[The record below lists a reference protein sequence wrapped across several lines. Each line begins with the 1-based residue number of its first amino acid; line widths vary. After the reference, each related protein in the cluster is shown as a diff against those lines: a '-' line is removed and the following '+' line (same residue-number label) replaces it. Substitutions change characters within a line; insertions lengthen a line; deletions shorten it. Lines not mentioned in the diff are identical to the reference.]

1 MIAITTY
8 NEQLIPVVI
17 PAGRIDSTTAGEL
30 NQALTPLI
38 EKSDFLILD
47 LSKCDYLSSA
57 GIRTLLV
64 TEKSLRLKGGG
75 LYLCGLLP
83 AVFGVLEMAGLQK
96 VLRIFKDSGKASAE
110 IDRISVKTHHL
121 LEWSAGQFS
130 FRFNP
135 IVHDKAAAM
144 LWKGGGIAGTNELGI
159 STGIGSSAE
168 SAEEDPGMKG
178 IFITTGN
185 CAGFIPFE
193 SDLSDEFRIPQNP
206 CDQGIF
212 VDRAIS
218 FSTEPAGLVQLSES
232 ATLTLGQLAESIY
245 PIKKQLSYGVHDL
258 MSLVIANFSGGS
270 PSISV
275 CLMMNRESG
284 SSLEILGFDE
294 MPGLATAGMN
304 DLTLWGARFMLSE
317 LPPFSAGI
325 AMSKFLEK
333 SLSFENVNGVEKIDP
348 ADLTENPVV
357 FVLISD
363 GVVDAAVK
371 RIGIETADDCL
382 FETHKAFLA
391 RRLYTDSGRLVISQL
406 HGGYSAQTYQVT
418 SYDHQGRKLRPTV
431 LKIANRAIIARESE
445 RCQKFALPYILNNSA
460 QVLGTQFFGDTGALR
475 YNFVGIGG
483 GQSQLK
489 WLAHYFKHWST
500 NKLEPLFDKI
510 FLQILHPWYGQP
522 ISETI
527 YPFKDHDPTFTFFPQ
542 LCQTAKD
549 ELSVSSEDKYFT
561 VEETGQQLINPYWFL
576 KYEFARLRDTGIDY
590 YTSICHGDLNMQNIL
605 LDEDMNVYLID
616 FSETKPR
623 SLVSDFAR
631 LEAIFM
637 IEHAPLANEQEIGD
651 YIRFISR
658 FYDSVL
664 PGNPP
669 VNSYEG
675 EHQNI
680 MNRNV
685 SLTLKMREYAYKGV
699 NGHPNHVPYCLALLE
714 WVLPVVC
721 YYSAP
726 LAVKRLSMIVAGHL
740 CKNVVDNL

>member
-1 MIAITTY
+1 MIAITTST
-8 NEQLIPVVI
+8 EQLIPVVL

-30 NQALTPLI
+30 NQALSPLI
-38 EKSDFLILD
+38 EQSDFLIID

-64 TEKSLRLKGGG
+64 TEKSLKLKGGG
-75 LYLCGLLP
+75 LYLCSLLP

-96 VLRIFKDSGKASAE
+96 VLRIYKDTGSARAE
-110 IDRISVKTHHL
+110 IERIRVKTHHFR
-121 LEWSAGQFS
+121 EWSAGHFS

-135 IVHDKAAAM
+135 IDHSQKAAI
-144 LWKGGGIAGTNELGI
+144 LWKDAGIAGINELGI
-159 STGIGSSAE
+159 SVGTGSSAE
-168 SAEEDPGMKG
+168 SPEEDPGMRG

-185 CAGFIPFE
+185 CAGFIPFD

-218 FSTEPAGLVQLSES
+218 FTTEPAGVVQLSEP
-232 ATLTLGQLAESIY
+232 ATITLGQLTESVY
-245 PIKKQLSYGVHDL
+245 PLKKQLSSGPQDL
-258 MSLVIANFSGGS
+258 ISLVIANFSSGS
-270 PSISV
+270 PSVSV
-275 CLMMNRESG
+275 CQMIDRESG
-284 SSLEILGFDE
+284 KILEISGFDQL
-294 MPGLATAGMN
+294 PGLATSGEAN
-304 DLTLWGARFMLSE
+304 LTLWGARFMLNE
-317 LPPFSAGI
+317 LPPYSAGSTL
-325 AMSKFLEK
+325 SKFLEK
-333 SLSFENVNGVEKIDP
+333 SLTFENITGVEKIDHS
-348 ADLTENPVV
+348 DLTENPVAWV
-357 FVLISD
+357 VISD
-363 GVVDAAVK
+363 GVADAAVK
-371 RIGIETADDCL
+371 RIGVETADDCL

-391 RRLYTDSGRLVISQL
+391 RRLYTDSSRLVISQL

-489 WLAHYFKHWST
+489 WLAHYFNHWT
-500 NKLEPLFDKI
+500 THQLEPLFDKI

-527 YPFKDHDPTFTFFPQ
+527 YPFRDHDPTFTFFPR
-542 LCQTAKD
+542 LCETAKE
-549 ELSVSSEDKYFT
+549 ELSVSPDDKFFT

-576 KYEFARLRDTGIDY
+576 KYEFARLRETGIDY

-623 SLVSDFAR
+623 SLISDFAR

-637 IEHAPLANEQEIGD
+637 IEHAPLANEQEIGE

-664 PGNPP
+664 PGMPP
-669 VNSYEG
+669 VNSYKG
-675 EHQNI
+675 EHQDKV
-680 MNRNV
+680 NRNV
-685 SLTLKMREYAYKGV
+685 SLTLKMREYAFKGV
-699 NGHPNHVPYCLALLE
+699 NGHPNHVPYCMALLE

-726 LAVKRLSMIVAGHL
+726 LAVKRVSMIIAGHL
-740 CKNVVDNL
+740 CGKIAVS